1 MLRNI
6 VHAVALAVVLML
18 CACSQGAVAQGIA
31 SAASGIYITPDRICR
46 VELARY
52 GQDHINVDLL
62 CIGDATGMPTYS
74 HTTVFAFAG
83 SCIAGKGVTSV
94 FQFSGP
100 SPAAGFVAF
109 DVHDLAGLHVR
120 VAPDASTLY
129 NGGGQPQV
137 WPMLRPITS
146 GAPYT
151 CAPAAQPRFRV
162 FGR

>member
-1 MLRNI
+1 MLRNLRCT
-6 VHAVALAVVLML
+6 VALATVLML
-18 CACSQGAVAQGIA
+18 CACSQSAMAAGIA
-31 SAASGIYITPDRICR
+31 SAASGVYITPERICR

-62 CIGDATGMPTYS
+62 CIADASGMPSYS

-83 SCIAGKGVTSV
+83 SCIAGKGVASV
-94 FQFSGP
+94 FAFSGP
-100 SPAAGFVAF
+100 SPAAGFVAL

-120 VAPDASTLY
+120 IAPDANTLV

-146 GAPYT
+146 SSPYT
-151 CAPAAQPRFRV
+151 CPEQPRLRFDLP
-162 FGR
+162 GR